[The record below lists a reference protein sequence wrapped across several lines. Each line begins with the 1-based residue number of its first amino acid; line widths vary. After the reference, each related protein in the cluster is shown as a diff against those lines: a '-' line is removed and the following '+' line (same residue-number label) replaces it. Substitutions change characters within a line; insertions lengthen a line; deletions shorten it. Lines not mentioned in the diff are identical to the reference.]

1 MIGFVATPPRVDPQG
16 GGFLVA
22 LTSGGEETTF
32 MLTLHAMS
40 GLCGSGMA
48 RVREAQAA
56 QFEPTPFERERG
68 SGRKKWGAQQTI
80 AT

>member
-1 MIGFVATPPRVDPQG
+1 
-16 GGFLVA
+16 
-22 LTSGGEETTF
+22 